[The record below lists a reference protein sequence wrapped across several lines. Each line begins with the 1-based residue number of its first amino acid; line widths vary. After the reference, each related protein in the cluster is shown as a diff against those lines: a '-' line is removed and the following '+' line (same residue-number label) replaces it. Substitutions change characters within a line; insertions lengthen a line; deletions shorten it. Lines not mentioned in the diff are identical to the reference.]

1 MILAQILNG
10 ISWGAILF
18 LLSSGLCLMFGLM
31 RVVNMAHGSFY
42 MIAGYISWSVGAKA
56 GFTLGLLAAVLCI
69 AVIGLVSYLGLLRSL
84 HKQDLKQLLLTFGM
98 IYIFSDLSQWIWSG
112 QLAFPPKP
120 ALLAKSAQFWGIT
133 YPLYQL
139 ALILIGVGIGIVLWI
154 IQDKTKLG
162 AIVRAGVDDEQMVRG
177 LGINLFPIFTGIFTL
192 GAALA
197 GFGGGMGAVF
207 TGSYLGVDSEILI
220 LSLVVIVIGGLGS
233 LQGAM
238 LGSLLI
244 GLADTFGKAYLPEFA
259 SFTIFS
265 IMALVLILKPSGLL
279 GRPEA

>member
-56 GFTLGLLAAVLCI
+56 GFFMGLLAGVISITL
-69 AVIGLVSYLGLLRSL
+69 IGLVSYLGLLRSL
-84 HKQDLKQLLLTFGM
+84 HKQDLKQLLLTFGL
-98 IYIFSDLSQWIWSG
+98 IYIFSDLSQWLWGG
-112 QLAFPPKP
+112 QLAFPLKP
-120 ALLAKSAQFWGIT
+120 AFLAKSTKFWGIT

-139 ALILIGVGIGIVLWI
+139 ALILIGVAVGIVLWL

-177 LGINLFPIFTGIFTL
+177 LGINLSPIFAGIFTL

-207 TGSYLGVDSEILI
+207 TGSYLGIDTEILI

-259 SFTIFS
+259 SFTIFAV
-265 IMALVLILKPSGLL
+265 MALVLVLKPSGLL
-279 GRPEA
+279 GRAEA

>member
-1 MILAQILNG
+1 MFFNQLLNG

-31 RVVNMAHGSFY
+31 RIVNMAHGSFY
-42 MIAGYISWSVGAKA
+42 MIAGYIVWTVAAKK
-56 GFTLGLLAAVLCI
+56 GFWIGLLTGVACVSI
-69 AVIGLVSYLGLLRSL
+69 IGLVIYLGLLRSL
-84 HKQDLKQLLLTFGM
+84 HKEDLKQLLITFGL
-98 IYIFSDLSQWIWSG
+98 IYIFSDLSQSLWKG
-112 QLAFPPKP
+112 QLAFPSKP
-120 ALLAKSAQFWGIT
+120 AIIARSLHFMGIT
-133 YPLYQL
+133 YPIYQIVLIIVVL
-139 ALILIGVGIGIVLWI
+139 AIGVALWV

-162 AIVRAGVDDEQMVRG
+162 AIVRAGVDDEEMVRG
-177 LGINLFPIFTGIFTL
+177 LGINLSPILMGIFAL

-207 TGSYLGVDSEILI
+207 TGSYLGIDIEILI
-220 LSLVVIVIGGLGS
+220 LALVVVVIGGLGS

-265 IMALVLILKPSGLL
+265 VMALVLIIKPSGLL
-279 GRPEA
+279 GRTEG